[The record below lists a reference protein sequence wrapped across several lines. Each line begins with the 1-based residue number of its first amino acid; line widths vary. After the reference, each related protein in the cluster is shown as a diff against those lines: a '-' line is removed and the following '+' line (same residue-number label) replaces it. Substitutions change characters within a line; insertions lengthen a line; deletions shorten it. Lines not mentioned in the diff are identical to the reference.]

1 MFADL
6 SKRLQSSSAA
16 RWFAAKEPR
25 EKLIYGALATAAA
38 IVLVWAGV
46 WKPLS
51 DWQSVQTNRHG
62 NAQAL
67 LDWMRANESRARSAV
82 EQGAAEPNRSILPI
96 VTRAAEAEGLRVGR
110 LQPESDGVVSVTLQ
124 GQSFNDLI
132 AWVAALEDAEG
143 IAVVRAS
150 IDAQEAPGTVNA
162 QLRLR

>member
-1 MFADL
+1 MFSDL
-6 SKRLQSSSAA
+6 SARLQSSPGG
-16 RWFAAKEPR
+16 RWFAVKEPR
-25 EKLIYGALATAAA
+25 EKLTYGALAAASV
-38 IVLVWAGV
+38 IVLLWASA

-67 LDWMRANESRARSAV
+67 VDWMRANESRVRSAV
-82 EQGAAEPNRSILPI
+82 QQGAVEPNRSILPV
-96 VTRAAEAEGLRVGR
+96 VTRAAEARGLKVGR

-132 AWVAALEDAEG
+132 AWVAALQDAEG

-150 IDAQEAPGTVNA
+150 IDAQEDPGMVNA